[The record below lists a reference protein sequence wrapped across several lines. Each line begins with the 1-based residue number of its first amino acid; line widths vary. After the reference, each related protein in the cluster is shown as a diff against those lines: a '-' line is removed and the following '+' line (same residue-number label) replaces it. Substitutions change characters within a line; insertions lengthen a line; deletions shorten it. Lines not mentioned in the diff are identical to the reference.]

1 MGQLEYRLVRRQTTA
16 DPSQRVP
23 MSVPLGPEPRAVRIL
38 RPGHAPVVL
47 ALAKTR
53 EYRLGRSERADL
65 YFEAESVSNEHGALY
80 FCDKAAAWVYRDLGS
95 INGSWATRASPDSR
109 TYPVL
114 PGMPVALIAGY
125 SVELARSMS
134 RLEFLAEIPPEALGA
149 PGTTVWKSKAGKKLE
164 EALAVAAGHPLPLVL
179 IGPSGTGKT
188 YAAKRI
194 HQLSRRPGEFISI
207 NCGQLPGDPLHLG
220 SELIGHVKGAFTGAD
235 EPRQGKLFA
244 ADKGTLF
251 LDEVDALVPEAQAYL
266 LTLLEGRED
275 IVPIGAPMSRR
286 RPRPHFR
293 IICASQKGLKKAG
306 LRADLTER
314 LGADF
319 IHIPRL
325 EERREDIP
333 IFIERLLDVLS
344 AEVHAHVNLSQEAL
358 SFLMNRQWPGQVRE
372 LHESVQAVV
381 HRRLAEQVRDGIA
394 TRSVV
399 LGRGDF
405 ERYFDDRIQGM
416 DGDGTASESAA
427 SLAPSPPI
435 SKRPKNFTAQDV
447 QGALHDTRG
456 NKTHAA
462 RLLGIA
468 LNTLKRKMK
477 EFGLWSGDGREPGQQ

>member
-1 MGQLEYRLVRRQTTA
+1 MARLEYRQVRRQTTT

-23 MSVPLGPEPRAVRIL
+23 MSVPLGPEPLAVRIL

-65 YFEAESVSNEHGALY
+65 YFEAQSVSNEHGALY
-80 FCDKAAAWVYRDLGS
+80 FCERAAAWVYRDLGS
-95 INGSWATRASPDSR
+95 INGSSATRASPDGR

-125 SVELARSMS
+125 SVELGRSMS
-134 RLEFLAEIPPEALGA
+134 RLEFLPEIPPEALGA
-149 PGTTVWKSKAGKKLE
+149 SGTTVWKSRAGRKLE
-164 EALAVAAGHPLPLVL
+164 EALAVAAGHPLSLVL

-207 NCGQLPGDPLHLG
+207 NCGQLPGDRLHLG
-220 SELIGHVKGAFTGAD
+220 SELIGHAKGAFTGAD

-333 IFIERLLDVLS
+333 IFVERCIDVLS
-344 AEVHAHVNLSQEAL
+344 AEVQAHANLSQEAL
-358 SFLMNRQWPGQVRE
+358 TFLMNRQWPGQVRE

-381 HRRLAEQVRDGIA
+381 HRRLGEQVRDGIA

-399 LGRGDF
+399 LGRTDF
-405 ERYFDDRIQGM
+405 ERYFEDRIQGM
-416 DGDGTASESAA
+416 DGDDVPSQSASSLAA
-427 SLAPSPPI
+427 SQPM

-447 QGALHDTRG
+447 QGALRDTRG

-462 RLLGIA
+462 KLLGVA

-477 EFGLWSGDGREPGQQ
+477 EFGLLGSDGREPG